1 MSKVTTR
8 LNNQDIVNL
17 TKQRYESQQRSKLPT
32 VIIDLSSK
40 GLIYPET
47 SPLRAGQVEMRY
59 MTAYDEDILTNISYI
74 KNGIM
79 FDKLLES
86 VITSDIDVSEIS
98 STDKDGLI
106 INARILAYGKDYPVS
121 VKDPESGV
129 ELSRVV
135 DLSTLQSK
143 PFLLESDEHGEFT
156 YQLENGTEIK
166 FTYLVKLDTVTTVSE
181 ILNKIITQVRD
192 SRSKEDIEYFIRY
205 EFLSADAKRFRDFYA
220 KNAPGIDYNCEFEGE
235 NGGTFTAGFQLG
247 TDLFW
252 F

>member
-8 LNNQDIVNL
+8 LHNQDIVSL
-17 TKQRYESQQRSKLPT
+17 TKQRYESQQRIKLPT
-32 VIIDLSSK
+32 VIVDLSSK
-40 GLIYPET
+40 GQIYPET
-47 SPLRAGQVEMRY
+47 SSLRSGQVEMRY

-86 VITSDIDVSEIS
+86 IIVSDVNINEIS

-106 INARILAYGKDYPVS
+106 INARILAYGKDYPVT
-121 VKDPESGV
+121 VKDPKSGT

-143 PFLLESDEHGEFT
+143 TFSLQSDKHGEFT

-166 FTYLVKLDTVTTVSE
+166 FTYHAKLDNVTTISE
-181 ILNKIITQVRD
+181 ILSRIITQVQD
-192 SRSKEDIEYFIRY
+192 SRNAENIEHFIRY
-205 EFLSADAKRFRDFYA
+205 EFLAIEAKRFRDFYT

-235 NGGTFTAGFQLG
+235 SGGTFTAGFQLG

>member
-17 TKQRYESQQRSKLPT
+17 TKHRYESQQRSKLPT
-32 VIIDLSSK
+32 VIVDLSSK

-47 SPLRAGQVEMRY
+47 SPLRTGQVEMRY

-86 VITSDIDVSEIS
+86 IIISDIDVSERS

-106 INARILAYGKDYPVS
+106 INARILAYGKEYPVT

-129 ELSRVV
+129 ELARVV
-135 DLSTLQSK
+135 DLSALQSK
-143 PFLLESDEHGEFT
+143 PFLLESDADGEFT

-166 FTYLVKLDTVTTVSE
+166 FTYLVKLDNVTTVSE

-247 TDLFW
+247 TNLFW